1 MIGGTYCALQ
11 RVAAEDVQWGVEV
24 IEDGPG
30 VEDRRREGGGG
41 RDDCAPNPGLPMI
54 IGLGSRRL
62 LFRRW
67 RVARGSLPQ
76 LVTGAVGSVSQAK
89 HTSMQFSEDR

>member
-30 VEDRRREGGGG
+30 VGDRRRGGGG
-41 RDDCAPNPGLPMI
+41 GAGMIVLLTRDYQWLSD
-54 IGLGSRRL
+54 
-62 LFRRW
+62 
-67 RVARGSLPQ
+67 
-76 LVTGAVGSVSQAK
+76 
-89 HTSMQFSEDR
+89 